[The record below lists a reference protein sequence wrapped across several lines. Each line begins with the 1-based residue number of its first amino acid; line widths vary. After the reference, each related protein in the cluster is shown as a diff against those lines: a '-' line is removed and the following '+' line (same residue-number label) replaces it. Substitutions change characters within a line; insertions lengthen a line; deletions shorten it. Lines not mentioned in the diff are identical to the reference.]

1 MAFLWTA
8 GTGDVDTSQV
18 VGCNRYWKAQLG
30 TLYCDFGVSGSSSI
44 QQRRCVYMNGN
55 KFVQR
60 FQIYSK
66 LDCVPGVAI
75 RIPMQLKIVSDFAVV
90 CLTVTV
96 SKNRSSTSPRRLQGH
111 RGGELVACSSKSTS
125 GGLRSL
131 EYTLHR
137 RQLTEEV
144 NSDGLSKSIISA
156 NPIFISKT

>member
-1 MAFLWTA
+1 
-8 GTGDVDTSQV
+8 
-18 VGCNRYWKAQLG
+18 
-30 TLYCDFGVSGSSSI
+30 
-44 QQRRCVYMNGN
+44 MNGN

-90 CLTVTV
+90 YLTVTV
-96 SKNRSSTSPRRLQGH
+96 SKNRSSTSPRRFQGH

-144 NSDGLSKSIISA
+144 NSDGLSKSIISV
-156 NPIFISKT
+156 NPIFISKI